1 VTLVPRP
8 FWIAVSIGF
17 LLFGCGPDRAEEQ
30 QRAEWMAVQE
40 LRRQY
45 SASTAEQKVE
55 AKQQWADA
63 VHAFLKDWPDHPAAR
78 RTWNELQLD
87 YAEQLEVNG
96 RFAEAEVHYG
106 SLVEREEDHRRAREG
121 LERVRRRQALSRDDI
136 AKLEKGMEQTEVVR
150 LIGPPTPGW
159 ERSPAQGDGF
169 ESWYYQT
176 ADNEVR
182 GVHFRNGR
190 LFATDLD

>member
-1 VTLVPRP
+1 MRWVEV
-8 FWIAVSIGF
+8 
-17 LLFGCGPDRAEEQ
+17 EQ
-30 QRAEWMAVQE
+30 LET
-40 LRRQY
+40 QY
-45 SASTAEQKVE
+45 LHSATEQK
-55 AKQQWADA
+55 AATKQQWADA
-63 VHAFLKDWPDHPAAR
+63 VHAFLREWPDHPAAG

-96 RFAEAEVHYG
+96 RFADAESHYS
-106 SLVEREEDHRRAREG
+106 SLAGRVEDHRRAREG
-121 LERVRRRQALSRDDI
+121 LERVRRRQSLSRDDI
-136 AKLEKGMEQTEVVR
+136 ARLEKGMEQAEVVR
-150 LIGPPTPGW
+150 LLGPPTPGW
-159 ERSPAQGDGF
+159 EKPAGEQLDAF